1 MIAPKAFVG
10 LDLGGIN
17 LKVLGF
23 GLDGAKLAEE
33 SAPTSDDGTRAWL
46 DRARAAVRRVP
57 CRAV

>member
-23 GLDGAKLAEE
+23 GLDDAKLAEE
-33 SAPTSDDGTRAWL
+33 SAPTSE
-46 DRARAAVRRVP
+46 DRKSVV
-57 CRAV
+57 